1 MVKGE
6 LPLDIIEGIKAKD
19 ESALRLLME
28 RYGDMLL
35 RTAWLLLKDRQA
47 AEEAVQDTFIQAY
60 AKIGQLEDPQRLRGW
75 LVAIAVN
82 RCRMRQRTWSWRSI
96 FPAAAAVIH
105 ADEDTGGGAGAEALF
120 MMRWEQ
126 VQLGEAIRSL
136 DYIYRECLTL
146 YYYHEMSV
154 KEIAGQLKLPENT
167 VKSRLARG
175 RALLRRILEKEGL
188 KDGQ

>member
-1 MVKGE
+1 MLKGE
-6 LPLDIIEGIKAKD
+6 LQLDIIEGIKAKD

-28 RYGDMLL
+28 DYGDMLL

-60 AKIGQLEDPQRLRGW
+60 AKIGQLEDPQRLRAW
-75 LVAIAVN
+75 LIAIAVN

-96 FPAAAAVIH
+96 FPAAGSVIR
-105 ADEDTGGGAGAEALF
+105 ADEESGGFAAAEELF
-120 MMRWEQ
+120 MAHWENA
-126 VQLGEAIRSL
+126 QLGEAIRSL

-146 YYYHEMSV
+146 YYYHEMSIR
-154 KEIAGQLKLPENT
+154 EISAQLRMPENT

-175 RALLRRILEKEGL
+175 RALLKQLLEKEGM
-188 KDGQ
+188 KGGQ